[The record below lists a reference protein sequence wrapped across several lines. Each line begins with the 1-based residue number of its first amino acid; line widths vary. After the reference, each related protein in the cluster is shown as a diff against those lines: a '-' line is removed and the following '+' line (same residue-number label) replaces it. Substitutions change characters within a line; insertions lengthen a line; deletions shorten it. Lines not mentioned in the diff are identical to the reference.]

1 VTNDWVYFIYPILQL
16 SSWKIRHTSAQHCE
30 VDNQLEEKYI
40 HEDFV
45 CMHDSWETIK
55 KFIEWCIETRKL

>member
-1 VTNDWVYFIYPILQL
+1 VL
-16 SSWKIRHTSAQHCE
+16 SIDCE

-55 KFIEWCIETRKL
+55 KIHRMVYRDKKVVMESWSFYHGDFC